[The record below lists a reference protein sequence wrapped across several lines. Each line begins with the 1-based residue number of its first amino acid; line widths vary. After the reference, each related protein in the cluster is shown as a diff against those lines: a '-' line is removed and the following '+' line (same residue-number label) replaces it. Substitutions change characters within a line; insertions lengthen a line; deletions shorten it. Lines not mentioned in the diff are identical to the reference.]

1 MLAQHRDCCLSR
13 GMLTIEHVTVDC
25 KNPLLLAE
33 FWCEMLD
40 WEIIQS
46 GEEEAYIAPKN
57 RSLVLMSDVLFYK
70 NPDDKVVKN
79 RLHFCL
85 RPDNQAVEIERALSL
100 GAHHVDIGQTGEE
113 SWVVMADP
121 EGNEFCILRSV

>member
-1 MLAQHRDCCLSR
+1 
-13 GMLTIEHVTVDC
+13 MLTIEHVTVDC
-25 KNPLLLAE
+25 KNPMLLAE

-46 GEEEAYIAPKN
+46 GDEEVYIAPKN

-70 NPDDKVVKN
+70 NPDEKIVKN

-85 RPDNQAVEIERALSL
+85 RPDNQAVEIERAISL
-100 GAHHVDIGQTGEE
+100 GARHANIGQTGEE
-113 SWVVMADP
+113 TWVVMADP
-121 EGNEFCILRSV
+121 EGNEFCILRSA